1 MQKMVIVERFGILDI
16 WGKISGIANYSS
28 IIPLGIKW
36 TDFWHK
42 LGILHVLK
50 DIAYHAWHWLIV
62 DDFSKSGSKTPQKYK
77 PSIKWV
83 DESEVE
89 RCL

>member
-1 MQKMVIVERFGILDI
+1 MVIVERFGILDI

-50 DIAYHAWHWLIV
+50 DIAYHAWHWLIA
-62 DDFSKSGSKTPQKYK
+62 DDFS
-77 PSIKWV
+77 
-83 DESEVE
+83 
-89 RCL
+89 